1 MKNSNTNSVSTDL
14 ADALKAVKQHFIYAG
29 IFSAAVNL
37 LQLVPI
43 IYMMQVYDRVIASG
57 SLSTLG
63 MLTLLMVALLMALGG
78 LEWVRS
84 YILVA
89 ASNNLEMT
97 LRERVFNATFKLA
110 LQSGG

>member
-14 ADALKAVKQHFIYAG
+14 AEALRAVKQHFVYAG
-29 IFSAAVNL
+29 LFSAAVNL

-63 MLTLLMVALLMALGG
+63 MLTLLMVAMLMALGG
-78 LEWVRS
+78 FEWVRS
-84 YILVA
+84 YILIS
-89 ASNNLEMT
+89 ASNKLEIS
-97 LRERVFNATFKLA
+97 LRERVFNAT
-110 LQSGG
+110 